1 LHSWAKPPTWYSLD
15 AHRSQ
20 SDALGSEPPQPP
32 PGRDERPL
40 SAPTAAATTDGAA
53 SAAADA
59 VGPAYAL
66 PGSAVASATAAINGA
81 WSFEDTEV
89 AARFDREALCHIPDY
104 ACVVEA
110 SVDAVEKALAA
121 LLHAADEAAAASPGS
136 GSSGGGGSVAAAA
149 TAAALGP
156 VLLTPEQAAAADV
169 HYSDAHALR

>member
-1 LHSWAKPPTWYSLD
+1 
-15 AHRSQ
+15 
-20 SDALGSEPPQPP
+20 
-32 PGRDERPL
+32 
-40 SAPTAAATTDGAA
+40 
-53 SAAADA
+53 
-59 VGPAYAL
+59 
-66 PGSAVASATAAINGA
+66 VASATAAISGA

-121 LLHAADEAAAASPGS
+121 LLHAADEAAAAAAAPGS
-136 GSSGGGGSVAAAA
+136 GSSGGGGGGSVAAAA

-156 VLLTPEQAAAADV
+156 VVLTPEQAAAADV